1 MEGQAEVEDLRG
13 RGGMGGVGMEVASV
27 TDRGRGR
34 GGVEESALG
43 RSPFDFALRY

>member
-13 RGGMGGVGMEVASV
+13 RGGMGGVGMEVARV